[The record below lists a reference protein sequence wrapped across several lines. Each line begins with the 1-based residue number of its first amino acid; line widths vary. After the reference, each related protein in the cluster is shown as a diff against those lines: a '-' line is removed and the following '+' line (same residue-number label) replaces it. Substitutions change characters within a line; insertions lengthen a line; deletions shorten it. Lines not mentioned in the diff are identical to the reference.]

1 MEKQRVEQQSGEIL
15 NAFKTRKIKKELRN
29 IEYDRLLIPV
39 TIRLDKKKQPFP
51 DSVMEDES
59 QPSPDYSMDEFD
71 RTNPFGAKLQPDWT
85 ELDESENRRNK

>member
-1 MEKQRVEQQSGEIL
+1 
-15 NAFKTRKIKKELRN
+15 
-29 IEYDRLLIPV
+29 
-39 TIRLDKKKQPFP
+39 
-51 DSVMEDES
+51 MEDES